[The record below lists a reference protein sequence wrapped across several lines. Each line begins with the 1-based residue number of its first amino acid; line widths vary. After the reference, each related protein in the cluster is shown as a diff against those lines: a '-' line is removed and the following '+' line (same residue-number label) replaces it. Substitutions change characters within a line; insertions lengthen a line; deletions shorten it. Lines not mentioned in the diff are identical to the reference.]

1 MKPLNYIKYV
11 STRVTLIRRLFN
23 PLGFIFCLL
32 IPPAFAAENYD
43 LAILGG
49 RVMDPA
55 SDFDEIANVGITGD
69 RIAVITNEAITGD
82 KTIDASGHVIAPGF
96 IDTHFHGTQPLHYR
110 IALRMGVTTAMDL
123 EFGALGK
130 RIDDWYSE
138 RDGTSLINYGTSV
151 SHELARASVLDGVD
165 AIDTSE
171 ASLTRIHPNWSGL
184 VPNTDEAAQI
194 LAIIDEGLKAGGIG
208 VGSTLGYMPGAS
220 ANELF
225 EVQALSASYGRQ
237 IGVHLRHTPGTET
250 DEINGAQEVLA
261 NAAALNAPA
270 IINHFNNPGWQRV
283 YELITRMQAQGH
295 NVWGEI
301 YPYAAGATTINA
313 VFFDPS
319 NWRDRLG
326 RRYEETMLDPSTN
339 EFLTE
344 QQYLNLRESDPTRV
358 VVVFK
363 SPEEEIVQWLGLD
376 GISIASDGLP
386 DLVPLP
392 LDTDLTQLPNAHPRT
407 AGTYAKAL
415 RLARENQLSLMAV
428 LKQAS
433 TTSAMHLAAM
443 GLNAMSERGKVQENA
458 IADLVVFDPKT
469 VTDNSTYR
477 KGTLPSTGFKAVLVS
492 GNLVLEEDEVL
503 LQTTAGKPI
512 RFAPVEPQQ

>member
-1 MKPLNYIKYV
+1 MTPLNYVNYS
-11 STRVTLIRRLFN
+11 STSVDSSRSLYKPI
-23 PLGFIFCLL
+23 GFILCLL
-32 IPPAFAAENYD
+32 MSPVFSAENYD
-43 LAILGG
+43 LAIVGG

-69 RIAVITNEAITGD
+69 RIAVITKEPITGD

-110 IALRMGVTTAMDL
+110 LALRMGVTTAMDL
-123 EFGALGK
+123 EFGALGT
-130 RIDDWYSE
+130 RVDDWYSS

-171 ASLTRIHPNWSGL
+171 ASLTRVHPNWAGL
-184 VPNTDEAAQI
+184 VPTADESEEI
-194 LAIIDEGLKAGGIG
+194 LAIIDEGLRSGAIG

-225 EVQALSASYGRQ
+225 DVQALSASYGRQ

-283 YELITRMQAQGH
+283 HELITRMQTQGH

-326 RRYEETMLDPSTN
+326 RRYEDTMLDPSTN

-344 QQYLNLRESDPTRV
+344 GQYLSLRESDPTRV

-363 SPEEEIVQWLGLD
+363 NPEEEIVQWLGLD

-386 DLVPLP
+386 DLVPRP
-392 LDTDLTQLPNAHPRT
+392 LDSDLTQLPNAHPRT

-415 RLARENQLSLMAV
+415 RLARENHLSLMAI

-433 TTSAMHLAAM
+433 TTSAIHFAAM
-443 GLNAMSERGKVQENA
+443 GLDAMQDRGKVQENA
-458 IADLVVFDPKT
+458 IADLVVFNPET

-492 GNLVLEEDEVL
+492 GTVVLEEDKVL
-503 LQTTAGKPI
+503 LETTAGKPI
-512 RFAPVEPQQ
+512 RFTPVGQ

>member
-1 MKPLNYIKYV
+1 M
-11 STRVTLIRRLFN
+11 N
-23 PLGFIFCLL
+23 PLTYAHNASIRIAPVRGLSNSIGFILCLL
-32 IPPAFAAENYD
+32 MFPVLSAENYD

-55 SDFDEIANVGITGD
+55 SGFDEIANVGITGD

-165 AIDTSE
+165 AIDSSE
-171 ASLTRIHPNWSGL
+171 AKLTRVHPNWAGL
-184 VPNTDEAAQI
+184 VPTPDESEKI
-194 LAIIDEGLKAGGIG
+194 LAIIESGLNAGGIG
-208 VGSTLGYMPGAS
+208 VGSTLGYMPGAT

-225 EVQALSASYGRQ
+225 DVQALSASYGRQ
-237 IGVHLRHTPGTET
+237 IAVHLRHTPGTET
-250 DEINGAQEVLA
+250 DEINGAQEILA

-283 YELITRMQAQGH
+283 YELITRMQSNGH
-295 NVWGEI
+295 NVWGEL

-313 VFFDPS
+313 IFFDPS
-319 NWRDRLG
+319 IWRDRLG

-344 QQYLNLRESDPTRV
+344 RQYLSLRESDPTRIV
-358 VVVFK
+358 IVFK

-386 DLVPLP
+386 DKAPLP
-392 LDTDLTQLPNAHPRT
+392 LDSDLTQLPNAHPRT

-415 RLARENQLSLMAV
+415 RLARENKLSLMAI

-433 TTSAMHLAAM
+433 TNSALHLAAM
-443 GLNAMSERGKVQENA
+443 GLESMSERGKVQENA
-458 IADLVVFDPKT
+458 IADLVVFNPET

-512 RFAPVEPQQ
+512 RFAPVNQ